1 MTATRTSRYV
11 DRETVVRA
19 AADLADREGFA
30 AVTLSGVA
38 REVDRHVTSLYAHV
52 ASLADLR
59 RAVTAL
65 ALDEL
70 ADRVWRAVLGKVA
83 GDALLA
89 IAEEYRD
96 YAIAHPGRTAA
107 LLTEREAHDLELTG
121 HGARLAEPVRAT
133 FRSFGLDDEQVVI
146 AHSVFSATVE
156 GFVGRGNDEFHQA
169 VALFVA
175 GLSSGTWPAR

>member
-1 MTATRTSRYV
+1 MTAASAAPRAV
-11 DRETVVRA
+11 DRDTVVQVA
-19 AADLADREGFA
+19 AALADREGFA
-30 AVTLSGVA
+30 AVSLSAVA

-52 ASLADLR
+52 ESLADLR
-59 RAVTAL
+59 RAVTAF
-65 ALDEL
+65 ALEEL
-70 ADRVWRAVLGKVA
+70 ADRVWRAVLGKVK

-107 LLTEREAHDLELTG
+107 MLVDREAHDDELTG
-121 HGARLAEPVRAT
+121 LGARLAEPVRAT
-133 FRSFGLDDEQVVI
+133 FRSFGLDDRQVVV

-156 GFVGRGNDEFHQA
+156 GFAGRGNDDFHQA

-175 GLSSGTWPAR
+175 GLESGRWPT